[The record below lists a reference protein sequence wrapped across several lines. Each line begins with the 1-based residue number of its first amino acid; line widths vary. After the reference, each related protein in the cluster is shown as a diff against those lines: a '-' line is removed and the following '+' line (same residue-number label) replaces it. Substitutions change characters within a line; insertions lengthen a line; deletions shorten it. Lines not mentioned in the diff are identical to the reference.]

1 MEKPMK
7 TVTRTLLAFACVAL
21 PFAASAQSKD
31 SKYCSA
37 LGDKYNTYV
46 LSSGGKS
53 HNTTPPDI
61 ANAISKCSSDSAS
74 AIPVLEKAL
83 NAAKVSLPARS

>member
-1 MEKPMK
+1 MK
-7 TVTRTLLAFACVAL
+7 TVTKTLLASAFACVVL
-21 PFAASAQSKD
+21 PFAAQAQSND
-31 SKYCSA
+31 SRYCTA

-53 HNTTPPDI
+53 HNTASPDI
-61 ANAISKCSSDSAS
+61 ANAISKCSSNSAS

-83 NAAKVSLPARS
+83 NDAKVSLPSRG

>member
-1 MEKPMK
+1 MK
-7 TVTRTLLAFACVAL
+7 TVTRTLLALACVAL
-21 PFAASAQSKD
+21 PFAASAQSND

-53 HNTTPPDI
+53 HNTAPPDV
-61 ANAISKCSSDSAS
+61 ANALSKCSSDAAG

-83 NAAKVSLPARS
+83 NDAKVSLPSRS

>member
-1 MEKPMK
+1 MK

-21 PFAASAQSKD
+21 PLAASAQSND

-46 LSSGGKS
+46 LASSGKS
-53 HNTTPPDI
+53 HNTASPDI
-61 ANAISKCSSDSAS
+61 ANAISKCSSEPAT

-83 NAAKVSLPARS
+83 NDAKVSLPSHG

>member
-1 MEKPMK
+1 MK

-21 PFAASAQSKD
+21 PFAASAQSND
-31 SKYCSA
+31 SKYCTA

-46 LSSGGKS
+46 LASSGKS
-53 HNTTPPDI
+53 HNTASPDI
-61 ANAISKCSSDSAS
+61 ANAISKCASDPAT

-83 NAAKVSLPARS
+83 NDAKVSLPARS